1 MVSSSTS
8 SSNIL
13 VINSGSSSVKFA
25 VFDMSQQQAILTG
38 LAERLNETPEI
49 SWQISEG
56 GKNSSHLEQQG
67 HEAAFSFIVQLLK
80 DQQLLDNIRGV
91 GHRVVHGGESFSAS
105 VEITAP
111 VLEQLDK
118 LNHLAPLHNP
128 VNVQGIK
135 AAQKLLPGIPQVA
148 VFDTA
153 FHQTMPAQAYMYAVP
168 SHWYQQYGV
177 RRYGFHGTSYRYI
190 VGECARRLNKDTQ
203 DLNILCAH
211 LGNGCSATAIRHG
224 KSIDT
229 SMGLTPIEGLAMGTR
244 SGNIDPGLIEF
255 IANIENKSIAE
266 VMQVLNKES
275 GLLGLSG
282 ISNDMRTLLSHEQQG
297 NDNARLAIDTF
308 CYRVARELAAL
319 SVGLERI
326 DAIVFTGG
334 IGEHAAL
341 VRARIMAFWRNS
353 SVRLDENLNKQNG
366 DPNGVISTTDSEQA
380 MVIATNEELM
390 IAQDTFGVCQHA

>member
-1 MVSSSTS
+1 MVSSSTP

-13 VINSGSSSVKFA
+13 VINSGSSSIKFA
-25 VFDMSQQQAILTG
+25 LFDMNNQQAMLTG
-38 LAERLNETPEI
+38 LAERLNETPQI
-49 SWQISEG
+49 SWKIADTNKASATLQD
-56 GKNSSHLEQQG
+56 QG
-67 HEAAFSFIVQLLK
+67 HEAAFAFIIQLLEK
-80 DQQLLDNIRGV
+80 HDLLEGVSGV

-105 VEITAP
+105 VEITDQ
-111 VLEQLDK
+111 VLQQLDK

-128 VNVQGIK
+128 VNVQGIR
-135 AAQKLLPGIPQVA
+135 AAQKLLPNVPQVA

-153 FHQTMPAQAYMYAVP
+153 FHQTMPQAAYMYAVP
-168 SHWYQQYGV
+168 LDWYQQYGV

-190 VGECARRLNKDTQ
+190 VGECARRLNKEAS

-224 KSIDT
+224 ESIDT

-244 SGNIDPGLIEF
+244 SGNIDPGLVEF
-255 IANIENKSIAE
+255 IANIENKNIAD
-266 VMQVLNKES
+266 VMQVLNKKS

-282 ISNDMRTLLSHEQQG
+282 ISNDMRTLLEHEQQG

-308 CYRVARELAAL
+308 CYRVARELSAL

-334 IGEHAAL
+334 IGEHAA
-341 VRARIMAFWRNS
+341 VIRARIMAFWRNS
-353 SVRLDENLNKQNG
+353 SIQLDQDLNNKNG
-366 DPNGVISTTDSEQA
+366 DQAGCISIPGSDKA